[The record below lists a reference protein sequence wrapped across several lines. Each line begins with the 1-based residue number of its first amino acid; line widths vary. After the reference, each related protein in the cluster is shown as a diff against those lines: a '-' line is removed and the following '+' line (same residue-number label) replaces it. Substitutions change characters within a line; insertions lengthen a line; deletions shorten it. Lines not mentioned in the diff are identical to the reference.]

1 MNNTLQFFDYEQ
13 CFRHYVDLISHIRQA
28 KIQGEVIVAK
38 PVFLLTIID
47 AVDGDIVTDNN
58 FRLNDWIEERYTN
71 LMKLHTRDSQFD
83 VPAGIDKPF
92 WHLESDGFWH
102 LSYPGS
108 LQPKAATPSKH
119 WLKENVRYASL
130 DEELWILLQ
139 NKTWR
144 TKLRDFIVEQ
154 KLG

>member
-1 MNNTLQFFDYEQ
+1 MNKTLQFFDYEK
-13 CFRHYVDLISHIRQA
+13 CFRHYADLIAHIRQA

-47 AVDGDIVTDNN
+47 AVDSDIVSDNN
-58 FRLNDWIEERYTN
+58 FRFNDWIEERYNN
-71 LMKLHTRDSQFD
+71 LMKQYTRASQFD
-83 VPAGIDKPF
+83 APTGIDKPF

-102 LSYPGS
+102 LAYPGN
-108 LQPKAATPSKH
+108 LRPKVATPSKH

-154 KLG
+154 KLV